1 MPNMV
6 RPTDLPHHRH
16 FWYQPHMLIQDQDG
30 RRQSPT
36 ADQPDASSALPSQG
50 ALPAGSA
57 AFTPRDLLILAFY
70 HKRIILAVGLLSIIA
85 GLIAATYARTQYTAE
100 SLILMMVDREH
111 TGLQDVA
118 GNLPSVLSIDGLKSV
133 DSEIRILESRR
144 VIEDTLQVIDPTVL
158 FPELARPRLFGL
170 LPSDGPQDRLEKAI
184 DLFKRRLRVEQ
195 QSASNIV
202 RLSFSHENPD
212 LAADTVNAVADAYLK
227 RRRAIFEVPRSP
239 FLASELARHSQ
250 QLKGIEEQIQRLKSE
265 YEIADLGQ
273 ETLLAVNQ
281 VDSIVQRQ
289 RQTQERQAALQAE
302 VATARGRL
310 AKLPERV
317 FDFKEQSNLSQNDDD
332 RNVLLR
338 LELERDRMAAQFKPD
353 YPPLQEIEK
362 KIRTVRQSMKGGDKP
377 NFTTSREVRN
387 PTIAFLNNHLLT
399 LEIEQ
404 DAVARQLDELGRQHV
419 IAVEKVGRLRQA
431 ESELRDLE
439 RTRGVLEG
447 IYRDYAQ
454 RTEAARAEEEATKVR
469 ASNVRI
475 VQPGVAP
482 ATGTSMGP
490 SFIIAGLVGGLLL
503 GAAAGALATWLRQ
516 VYILPQEIERD
527 LGVPAIASFADT
539 PGELASPGAQQELIH
554 LAAQLL
560 DHGIDDRSLTLL
572 QFVTANEGDG
582 EGALARGLALELAR
596 GRGLRTLVI
605 DLCGDGTG
613 QLAAINATAERGA
626 GGGRPAC
633 IAQPPSGDETAAG
646 LDAVPSAVPLL
657 WVTRQAPDS
666 SLSSLRTP
674 VIQSRQML
682 ERLRQSYD
690 MILILSPPIGSSHLA
705 RRLSPM
711 VDANILIARAE
722 QTRAPVAAR
731 MRDSI
736 LASGGDIV
744 GLVLTGRHF
753 HIPQVIYRW
762 L

>member
-1 MPNMV
+1 
-6 RPTDLPHHRH
+6 
-16 FWYQPHMLIQDQDG
+16 MLSQDQEI
-30 RRQSPT
+30 RRQSQP
-36 ADQPDASSALPSQG
+36 AEQPDGPAIPFSNG
-50 ALPAGSA
+50 ALSAGGAA

-70 HKRIILAVGLLSIIA
+70 HKRVILAVALLSVVA

-111 TGLQDVA
+111 AGLQDV
-118 GNLPSVLSIDGLKSV
+118 GGSLPSVLSIDGLKSV
-133 DSEIRILESRR
+133 DSEIRILESRK
-144 VIEDTLQVIDPTVL
+144 VIEDTLQVVDPTVL
-158 FPELARPRLFGL
+158 FPELGRPRLFGL
-170 LPSDGPQDRLEKAI
+170 LRSDDAQDRLEKAI
-184 DLFKRRLRVEQ
+184 DLFKRHLRVEQ

-212 LAADTVNAVADAYLK
+212 VAADTVNAIADAYLK
-227 RRRAIFEVPRSP
+227 RRRAIFDIPRSP
-239 FLASELARHSQ
+239 FLASELARHSD
-250 QLKGIEEQIQRLKSE
+250 QLKSIEEQILRLKSE
-265 YEIADLGQ
+265 YEIVDLGQ
-273 ETLLAVNQ
+273 EILLAANQ
-281 VDSIVQRQ
+281 VDSIVQRR

-302 VATARGRL
+302 VSTARKRL
-310 AKLPERV
+310 AALPERV
-317 FDFKEQSNLSQNDDD
+317 FDFKEQSNQTHNDDD

-338 LELERDRMAAQFKPD
+338 LELERDRLASQFLPD

-362 KIRTVRQSMKGGDKP
+362 KIKTVRQSMKGAEKP
-377 NFTTSREVRN
+377 VFSTQREVRN

-404 DAVARQLDELGRQHV
+404 DAVARQLAELDRQHA
-419 IAVEKVGRLRQA
+419 IAVEKVGRLRKA
-431 ESELRDLE
+431 ETELHDLE

-454 RTEAARAEEEATKVR
+454 RTEAARAEEEAAKVR
-469 ASNVRI
+469 TSNVRV

-490 SFIIAGLVGGLLL
+490 SFIIAGLVGGILL
-503 GAAAGALATWLRQ
+503 GAAAGVLATWLRQ
-516 VYILPQEIERD
+516 VYILPHEIERD

-539 PGELASPGAQQELIH
+539 AGELASPGAQQELIH

-560 DHGIDDRSLTLL
+560 DHGVGERPMSLL

-582 EGALARGLALELAR
+582 EAVVARGLALELAK

-613 QLAAINATAERGA
+613 QLMAINASAD
-626 GGGRPAC
+626 P
-633 IAQPPSGDETAAG
+633 AAG
-646 LDAVPSAVPLL
+646 DALAPSDALLAAELDAVPSTVPLL
-657 WVTRQAPDS
+657 WVSKAAPDS
-666 SLSSLRTP
+666 ALGSLRTP
-674 VIQSRQML
+674 IAQSRQML
-682 ERLRQSYD
+682 ERLRQRFD

-711 VDANILIARAE
+711 ADANILIARAE
-722 QTRAPVAAR
+722 HTRAPVAAR